1 MSSHV
6 NVSAHNLWNLYGTYR
21 RIRVTNPCCSP
32 STTFQ
37 LVIVELLLYI
47 LFFSILREEYASF
60 GREQILGL
68 VAELQLPPPRQY
80 FFWSRLLRGTISMM
94 HAT

>member
-1 MSSHV
+1 MGPTG
-6 NVSAHNLWNLYGTYR
+6 AYGLLTLF
-21 RIRVTNPCCSP
+21 VVLQ
-32 STTFQ
+32 Q
-37 LVIVELLLYI
+37 LFIVELLLCI

-80 FFWSRLLRGTISMM
+80 FFWSRLSCGTISMM